1 MRLFSSFF
9 CSLKNLFLTDICGN
23 IKSINYKLVC
33 IIIVRLYER
42 MYFMSQVIALNTET
56 PAGSALLHL
65 TEHKFNSGATKE
77 TDDGLKKLK
86 STSIVT
92 SRINSGRMLL
102 SDSYVG
108 KISRPRIKVN
118 ASIIQMTGNIAD
130 NIDTVRFM
138 TGDEPTFDYIYEM
151 NDTEIKQFIDAGL
164 YSNPRFDN
172 ILSKFLQDEQFEME
186 TETALQH
193 VGLAKDDGRIV
204 PLVFVGA
211 IQSKTHR
218 VPVTETEIENSP
230 YTSFS
235 KIITTVAAIAD
246 EYARQGLSTS
256 SIVSDLESQDEVIDL
271 TSDLDNETIFK
282 APTDDVESNLGLDIN
297 DEDAIVDVNLES
309 DDVNSRMFGES
320 SEDTAIRELKE
331 QKLRDWASTPV
342 ESNPEPKLKP
352 TSRKKAKDD
361 GLEF

>member
-1 MRLFSSFF
+1 
-9 CSLKNLFLTDICGN
+9 
-23 IKSINYKLVC
+23 
-33 IIIVRLYER
+33 
-42 MYFMSQVIALNTET
+42 MSQVIALNTET
-56 PAGSALLHL
+56 PTGSALLHL

-108 KISRPRIKVN
+108 QISRPRIKVN
-118 ASIIQMTGNIAD
+118 ASIVQMTGEIAD
-130 NIDTVRFM
+130 HIDTVRFM

-151 NDTEIKQFIDAGL
+151 NDNEIKQFIDAGL
-164 YSNPRFDN
+164 YSNPRFDS

-211 IQSKTHR
+211 IQSKMHR
-218 VPVTETEIENSP
+218 VPVTDTEIENSP
-230 YTSFS
+230 YTSFG

-256 SIVSDLESQDEVIDL
+256 SIVSDLESQDEVVDLTGDLENETIVKASSDEVEHDSSLDPVMDEDAVFDVNL
-271 TSDLDNETIFK
+271 TSD
-282 APTDDVESNLGLDIN
+282 
-297 DEDAIVDVNLES
+297 DA
-309 DDVNSRMFGES
+309 NSRMFGES

-342 ESNPEPKLKP
+342 ESNPEPKSAP
-352 TSRKKAKDD
+352 RKKVKDD
-361 GLEF
+361 GLEL

>member
-1 MRLFSSFF
+1 
-9 CSLKNLFLTDICGN
+9 
-23 IKSINYKLVC
+23 
-33 IIIVRLYER
+33 

-56 PAGSALLHL
+56 PTGSALLHL
-65 TEHKFNSGATKE
+65 TEHKFNPGATKE
-77 TDDGLKKLK
+77 TEAGLKKSK
-86 STSIVT
+86 STSIIT

-108 KISRPRIKVN
+108 QISRPRIKVN
-118 ASIIQMTGNIAD
+118 ASIVQMTGEIAD

-164 YSNPRFDN
+164 YSNPRFDTV
-172 ILSKFLQDEQFEME
+172 LSKFLQDEQFEME
-186 TETALQH
+186 TETAIQH
-193 VGLAKDDGRIV
+193 VGLAKDDGHIV

-256 SIVSDLESQDEVIDL
+256 SIVSELENQDEVVDL
-271 TSDLDNETIFK
+271 TGDLDNETIFE
-282 APTDDVESNLGLDIN
+282 APTGDIAQDDDLNIDT
-297 DEDAIVDVNLES
+297 EDAVVDVKLE
-309 DDVNSRMFGES
+309 DDDFNSRMFGES
-320 SEDTAIRELKE
+320 SEDIAIRELKE
-331 QKLRDWASTPV
+331 QKLRDLASTSV
-342 ESNPEPKLKP
+342 ASNPEPKP
-352 TSRKKAKDD
+352 SPRKKVKDD